1 MKIGIFFTFD
11 YSLETLD
18 SSGLLERELAIYSF
32 LSRKYG
38 IRFTLFTY
46 GNANDYQL
54 MPEIPGIEIFPM
66 YEHVKR
72 NNNKYLRVIKSIA
85 IPILIKK
92 EIKKQDFLHQ
102 HQLTGFWV
110 PFICKLFYKIPIYT
124 RTGYDTYNFSIKQK
138 NSVGIKSFFKLLTF
152 LALRFSNIYTVTS
165 KEDFLFLKSKFKI
178 NKTVLLIRPNWV
190 DYKSNNVGSISDRIL
205 CVGRLVDQKNYPLLL
220 REFSNNI
227 NNLTLDIV
235 GSGPLENVI
244 LELAEEL
251 NVKINLLGVMSHD
264 ELSKLYAKYRFFIT
278 SSTFEGNP
286 KSVLE
291 AMGSGCVVIASKIP
305 AHEEIITHMK
315 DGILFDIEK
324 PELKHLFSELKANP
338 EVVLSIS
345 KNAIN
350 RVENNNSISKISKDT
365 YLDYLSLME
374 LKI

>member
-11 YSLETLD
+11 YSLDTLD
-18 SSGLLERELAIYSF
+18 SSGILERELAIYRF
-32 LSRKYG
+32 LSNEYG
-38 IRFTLFTY
+38 IKFTLFTY
-46 GNANDYQL
+46 GNAKDHEL
-54 MPEIPGIEIFPM
+54 MPEIPGVEIFPI

-72 NNNKYLRVIKSIA
+72 YNNKYLRFIKSIK
-85 IPILIKK
+85 IPFLIKK
-92 EIKKQDFLHQ
+92 EIKKQDILQQ

-110 PFICKLFYKIPIYT
+110 PFICKLFYKLPIYT

-138 NSVGIKSFFKLLTF
+138 SSVAIKTFFKILTF

-178 NKTVLLIRPNWV
+178 DKTQLLIRPNWV
-190 DYKSNNVGSISDRIL
+190 NHKSSNLGSITNRIL
-205 CVGRLVDQKNYPLLL
+205 CVGRLVDQKNYNLLV

-235 GSGPLENVI
+235 GSGPLEKVI
-244 LELAEEL
+244 LELAKEL
-251 NVKINLLGVMSHD
+251 NVKINLLGVLNHD

-305 AHEEIITHMK
+305 AHQEIITHMK
-315 DGILFDIEK
+315 DGLLFDIEK
-324 PELKHLFSELKANP
+324 PELNNLFSELKANP
-338 EVVLSIS
+338 EVALLIS
-345 KNAIN
+345 KNAIK
-350 RVENNNSISKISKDT
+350 RVVKKNSISKISQDT
-365 YLDYLSLME
+365 YLDYLSMVKL
-374 LKI
+374 

>member
-11 YSLETLD
+11 YSLDTLD
-18 SSGLLERELAIYSF
+18 SSGILERELAIYRF
-32 LSRKYG
+32 LSNEYG
-38 IRFTLFTY
+38 IKFTLFTY
-46 GNANDYQL
+46 GNAKDHEL
-54 MPEIPGIEIFPM
+54 MPEIPGVEIFPI

-72 NNNKYLRVIKSIA
+72 YNNKYLRFIKSIK
-85 IPILIKK
+85 IPFLIKK
-92 EIKKQDFLHQ
+92 EIKKQDILQQ

-110 PFICKLFYKIPIYT
+110 PFICKLFYKLPIYT

-138 NSVGIKSFFKLLTF
+138 SSVAIKTFFKILTF

-178 NKTVLLIRPNWV
+178 DKTQLLIRHNWV
-190 DYKSNNVGSISDRIL
+190 NHKSSNLGSITNRIL
-205 CVGRLVDQKNYPLLL
+205 CVGRLVDQKNYNLLV

-235 GSGPLENVI
+235 GSGPLEKVI
-244 LELAEEL
+244 LELAKEL
-251 NVKINLLGVMSHD
+251 NVKINLLGVLNHD

-305 AHEEIITHMK
+305 AHQEIITHMK
-315 DGILFDIEK
+315 DGLLFDIEK
-324 PELKHLFSELKANP
+324 PELNNLFSELKANP
-338 EVVLSIS
+338 EVALLIS
-345 KNAIN
+345 KNAIK
-350 RVENNNSISKISKDT
+350 RVVKKNSISKISQDT
-365 YLDYLSLME
+365 YLDYLSMVKL
-374 LKI
+374 